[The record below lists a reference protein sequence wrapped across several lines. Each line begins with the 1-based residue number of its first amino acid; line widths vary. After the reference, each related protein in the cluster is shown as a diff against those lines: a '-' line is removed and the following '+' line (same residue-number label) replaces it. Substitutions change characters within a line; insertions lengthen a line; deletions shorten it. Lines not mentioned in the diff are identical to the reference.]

1 LVEADYELQ
10 PRDEADADGQLHDL
24 DALDEQAA
32 LAERFG
38 AAHASAITTPPS
50 VFQNAYVSEEEQGME
65 MRPAIVGPPAY
76 GSPDPLTQAGK
87 LLPLEQHP
95 LRMDALP
102 EDHPAAISED
112 YGEGYDHTL
121 KGAATVQSQPNVAA
135 SDLDRH
141 SVGDFT
147 QEQLAERNADVDAT
161 DSARDLAAEEGV
173 DLNDVEGTGEGG
185 RVTKADVESYLSEQ
199 D

>member
-1 LVEADYELQ
+1 VAKKKSKQRVSTYAPPEERVEAGLVEADYELQ

-38 AAHASAITTPPS
+38 AAHASAITT
-50 VFQNAYVSEEEQGME
+50 
-65 MRPAIVGPPAY
+65 
-76 GSPDPLTQAGK
+76 
-87 LLPLEQHP
+87 HP